1 MVKFYS
7 LFYYNF
13 ICLVNFSEL
22 VNGQIL
28 KFYLIILIL
37 GANLSAECP
46 VKAVLTNP
54 PNIAAP
60 D

>member
-1 MVKFYS
+1 
-7 LFYYNF
+7 L
-13 ICLVNFSEL
+13 SEL

-46 VKAVLTNP
+46 AKAALTSL
-54 PNIAAP
+54 PNIATP